1 MYLNYLD
8 HFNMRGGDKKL
19 QTILQKASLVFGEKA
34 IKILLIII
42 GAILLVF
49 VIRLIINQFTKSKIY
64 KELFK
69 KTRPKRRL
77 LTLISIIKNSITAL
91 ILLIS
96 VFLIFDAILEP
107 KSLTTILASAG
118 IIGVILGFGAQTL
131 IKDIINGIF
140 IIFENPYS
148 IGDTIKT
155 GNIIGTVENV
165 TLRVTIIRDIKGNL
179 HFIPNGEIKTVSNRS
194 RQWSRMILDVGVP
207 YNEDLKR
214 VFNLLNE
221 ISKEISEDEDYK
233 KYIITPIRVLGI
245 TEFGE
250 TSAIIR
256 VWGKVKPGK
265 NFPINREFRKRL
277 IEKAGQLKL
286 KIPYPKKAM
295 ILKQE

>member
-1 MYLNYLD
+1 
-8 HFNMRGGDKKL
+8 MRGGDKKL

>member
-1 MYLNYLD
+1 
-8 HFNMRGGDKKL
+8 MRGGDKKL

-214 VFNLLNE
+214 VFNLLNK
-221 ISKEISEDEDYK
+221 ISKEISEAEDYK